1 MNRLLSSY
9 SFIDWLTGN
18 GENLSTGAGLWSWLH
33 FTLMFA
39 LVIYLV
45 LCFFLAKKHSGFA
58 VKYLAFIS
66 WFMLISRLLRMAI
79 QFFILKQNFIEVL
92 PWHICHIL
100 AFVFPIFYLTKCKKF
115 WLPIMFFAFYGGILT
130 FLFGNYYKF
139 SVLSFMDIESIILHF
154 MLPSI
159 PIVSLA
165 SGQFKVDLKKVWQ
178 IPLFLVLL
186 ACYGEIGNTF
196 APGHN
201 FMFIRENGLPFD
213 IPGVHFILI
222 YLVIFIICTAVA
234 LLPFIIYEA
243 QKRKKENVTTK
254 PKK

>member
-1 MNRLLSSY
+1 MNRLLSY
-9 SFIDWLTGN
+9 TFVDWLTGN
-18 GENLSTGAGLWSWLH
+18 GETLSKGAGLWSWLH
-33 FTLMFA
+33 FTLMFL
-39 LVIYLV
+39 LVSYLV
-45 LCFFLAKKHSGFA
+45 LCFFLARKCPNFTH
-58 VKYLAFIS
+58 KYLVFIS
-66 WFMLISRLLRMAI
+66 WFMLISRILRMAI
-79 QFFILKQNFIEVL
+79 QFFVSKQSFIEVL

-115 WLPIMFFAFYGGILT
+115 YLPILFFAFYGGILT

-159 PIVSLA
+159 PIVCLA
-165 SGQFKVDLKKVWQ
+165 SGLYKVDLKKVWQ

-201 FMFIRENGLPFD
+201 FMFIRENGLPFS
-213 IPGVHFILI
+213 IPGVHF
-222 YLVIFIICTAVA
+222 LVIYFVIFVICTFIA
-234 LLPFIIYEA
+234 LLPFIIIEA
-243 QKRKKENVTTK
+243 KKRKSKSNTK
-254 PKK
+254 A